1 MAIIHIENLFLR
13 TIIGINDAE
22 REKKQDVRINIWLEF
37 NADKAAVSDNIEDTI
52 NYRTLTKKTI
62 DLVENSSFYLLE
74 KLCNEILQ
82 IALNSSDL
90 VEWAKV
96 KVEKPHAIRFADSV
110 SITLEKRK
118 LK

>member
-13 TIIGINDAE
+13 TIIGINDSE
-22 REKKQDVRINIWLEF
+22 REKKQDVRINIWMEF
-37 NADKAAVSDNIEDTI
+37 DAHKASTTDNIEDTL

-74 KLCNEILQ
+74 KLCFEILQ
-82 IALNSSDL
+82 LALQSSDL
-90 VEWAKV
+90 ITWAKV

-110 SITLEKRK
+110 SITFEQKK
-118 LK
+118 